1 MHTSNVYVLY
11 SIRTI
16 NNVWRRIYF
25 IIWLTRCIVCFP
37 RFNQNF
43 GVLGVLDWLH
53 GTDAIFRQSRA
64 YDRHV
69 YFFNTTSMKE
79 MYPDDPAKG
88 CKKN

>member
-1 MHTSNVYVLY
+1 MPLLAVIVIVYHNLHIMWDWQGTLCV
-11 SIRTI
+11 
-16 NNVWRRIYF
+16 F
-25 IIWLTRCIVCFP
+25 A

-53 GTDAIFRQSRA
+53 GTDVIFRQSRA

-69 YFFNTTSMKE
+69 YFLNTTPLKE
-79 MYPDDPAKG
+79 LYPDEPAKG